1 MFPKIV
7 DFSDVCAVSMNYHL
21 RYCPPKHF
29 LYLPQLVTLENFA
42 QEPKQDLG
50 QNNSHVGAGWEEKPI
65 FNQIVTPG
73 GRLLIGTGYKG

>member
-1 MFPKIV
+1 MFPKIVEIV

-42 QEPKQDLG
+42 QESKQDLG
-50 QNNSHVGAGWEEKPI
+50 QNNTWVLDGRDPHEKP
-65 FNQIVTPG
+65 NSNKNLPALSPTV
-73 GRLLIGTGYKG
+73 